1 MLLLAFILPDHITEI
16 AWLLTLAVSE
26 IPTLNKAVMA
36 ADVFLLFTASWPV
49 VILSSRDWGW
59 GSCKN
64 ESFLFISFSS
74 SAHDLV
80 LLMTG
85 EGILLTVLI
94 AKTQFNGPSRAG
106 AVSRQL
112 QSRHRFSICVCW
124 LGLPNG
130 FIPFLT
136 ILGGFDIAVLLL
148 HNKPEMSV
156 KLRGHLYAFPTA
168 FPYFFLVSRSA
179 FPVPEQWSSILDI
192 CARWFHEGIGREF
205 QNFSVMHL
213 NFYVFL
219 FSSNKGGKV

>member
-1 MLLLAFILPDHITEI
+1 MCFCFLLLLGLSLYCLPGIGDEEV
-16 AWLLTLAVSE
+16 AKMS
-26 IPTLNKAVMA
+26 P
-36 ADVFLLFTASWPV
+36 
-49 VILSSRDWGW
+49 
-59 GSCKN
+59 
-64 ESFLFISFSS
+64 SFLYHSLRLHMTLFYWW
-74 SAHDLV
+74 LV
-80 LLMTG
+80 K
-85 EGILLTVLI
+85 GILLTVLI

-112 QSRHRFSICVCW
+112 QSRHRFSICVCC
-124 LGLPNG
+124 LGRPNG
-130 FIPFLT
+130 CIPFLT

-156 KLRGHLYAFPTA
+156 KLRGHLYAFPTV